1 MTRIT
6 AKAYSSIRCAA
17 AVFFI
22 VLLGAPQA
30 RSQENGD
37 EKMEA
42 SFPVQN
48 FKMAPGTGNF
58 LTVEGAKV
66 GTHLQWMVGFIDVF
80 QYKPYIILTCAEGSS
95 EGQCEGAS
103 ERVAVVEYHDSIELL
118 ASISIF
124 NWVQIGLA
132 WPFTVYQKGKNIDD
146 PSLAT
151 GEGDLESFGGIGDPR
166 LHFKVRL
173 VGEPGKDGFG
183 LALVPVIGLP
193 VGGYGP
199 WGDSYVGNKMV
210 TVHGNLA
217 LGYLW
222 KGLNVG
228 INVGYFWREDAQVY
242 ATSLEDQLTYGVG
255 VSYRAH
261 RYVAILAE
269 LFGSV
274 ALTRSGYYKGFFS
287 DNESETPLE
296 ADAAVEIYPI
306 KDLKLIVGGGAG
318 ILSAI
323 GSPVFR
329 VFLGLAYAPVPEED
343 AAARSDDRDEDGI
356 KNKQDQCPDDPE
368 DVDGFEDED
377 GCPDKDNDQDGVPD
391 GYDSCPNEKEDMDGF
406 EDDDGCPDLDH
417 DGDTVPDETDQ
428 CPEEAEDIDGFED
441 EDGCPEEDN
450 DQDGIPDLKDVC
462 PDEAE
467 DFDGFNDE
475 DGCPDPDNDE
485 DGIPDETDQ
494 CPDEAEV
501 FNGVKDEDGCPDKG
515 KVLVVI
521 TETELKILQKIN
533 FKTDSDKIKGKKSF
547 KVLDTVAS
555 ILKANP
561 HVEVQIQGHTDDKG
575 TRKHNLDLSQR
586 RAESV
591 KAYLVEQ
598 GVEGSRLVAKGF
610 GPDVPIASNK
620 TKAGREDNR
629 RVEFHIIQEG
639 SSGEAEEEKEPEQ
652 PEKSGEE

>member
-1 MTRIT
+1 MVLSVI
-6 AKAYSSIRCAA
+6 
-17 AVFFI
+17 
-22 VLLGAPQA
+22 LLGAA
-30 RSQENGD
+30 GAHAQEGD
-37 EKMEA
+37 EGIEA

-58 LTVEGAKV
+58 LTVEGARV
-66 GTHLQWMVGFIDVF
+66 GTHLQWMVGLIDVF
-80 QYKPYIILTCAEGSS
+80 QYKPYIILTCAADSG
-95 EGQCEGAS
+95 EGQCDGAS

-132 WPFTVYQKGKNIDD
+132 WPFTVYQKGKNYN
-146 PSLAT
+146 PELAT
-151 GEGDLESFGGIGDPR
+151 VEGDLESWGGIGDPR

-183 LALVPVIGLP
+183 MALIPVLGLP

-199 WGDSYVGNKMV
+199 WGDSYAGNKMV
-210 TVHGNLA
+210 TVHANLA
-217 LGYLW
+217 LGYTW
-222 KGLNVG
+222 NGLNVG
-228 INVGYFWREDAQVY
+228 INAGYFWREEARVY

-261 RYVAILAE
+261 RYVGILGE

-274 ALTRSGYYKGFFS
+274 ALSRSGYYKGFFS

-296 ADAAVEIYPI
+296 ADGAVEIYPI

-329 VFLGLAYAPVPEED
+329 VFLGLAYAPVPDEEK
-343 AAARSDDRDEDGI
+343 AARSDDRDNDGI
-356 KNKQDQCPDDPE
+356 KNKQDKCPDEPE
-368 DVDGFEDED
+368 DLDEFEDED
-377 GCPDKDNDQDGVPD
+377 GCPDKDDDQDGVPD
-391 GYDSCPNEKEDMDGF
+391 GYDSCPTEKEDMDNF

-417 DGDTVPDETDQ
+417 DGDTIPDETDK
-428 CPEEAEDIDGFED
+428 CPESDEDIDSMEDMDGFED
-441 EDGCPEEDN
+441 EDGCPDEDN
-450 DQDGIPDLKDVC
+450 DKDGLPDPKDVC

-467 DFDGFNDE
+467 DKDGFNDE
-475 DGCPDPDNDE
+475 DGCPEPDNDE
-485 DGIPDETDQ
+485 DGIPDESDQ

-501 FNGVKDEDGCPDKG
+501 FNGIKDEDGCPDKG

-533 FKTDSDKIKGKKSF
+533 FKKDSDEIKGKDSF
-547 KVLDTVAS
+547 KVLDTVAA

-561 HVEVQIQGHTDDKG
+561 SVVLEVQGHTDDTG
-575 TRKHNLDLSQR
+575 TRAHNLDLSQR

-591 KAYLVEQ
+591 KAYLVER
-598 GVEGSRLVAKGF
+598 GVESSRLEPKGY

-620 TKAGREDNR
+620 TKAGREENR
-629 RVEFHIIQEG
+629 RVEFHIVTMG
-639 SSGEAEEEKEPEQ
+639 SSDEPAGDGAPEEEVM
-652 PEKSGEE
+652 EE